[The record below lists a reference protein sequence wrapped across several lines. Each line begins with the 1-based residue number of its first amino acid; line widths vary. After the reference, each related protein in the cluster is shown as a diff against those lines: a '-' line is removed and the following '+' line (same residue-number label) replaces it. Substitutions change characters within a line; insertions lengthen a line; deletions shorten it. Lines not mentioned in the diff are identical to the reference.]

1 MIPFNA
7 DETEVKHG
15 LKQVGKKFVFS
26 INGVDP
32 EDAGMYQVEVNGV
45 KIFSTDLKSKGP
57 LLERSILASTFTS
70 QRMLNATNRDCFP
83 PLPGSAQRGLPGE
96 DTGGHGAGERGRRV

>member
-7 DETEVKHG
+7 ETEVKHG

-45 KIFSTDLKSKGP
+45 KIFSTDLKSKA
-57 LLERSILASTFTS
+57 LI
-70 QRMLNATNRDCFP
+70 
-83 PLPGSAQRGLPGE
+83 
-96 DTGGHGAGERGRRV
+96 